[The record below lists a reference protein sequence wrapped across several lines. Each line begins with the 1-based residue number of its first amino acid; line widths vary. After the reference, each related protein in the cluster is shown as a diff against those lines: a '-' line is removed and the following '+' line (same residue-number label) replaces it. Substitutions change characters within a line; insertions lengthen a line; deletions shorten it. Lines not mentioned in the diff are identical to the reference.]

1 MTNKK
6 ILFYMGLTLLAVV
19 SLTVAIGLGSGLD
32 AMLKPTVQAG
42 EFKTQEFTCV
52 SVVDSGKDSE
62 ERRDCIVALL
72 DLSTA
77 WLADHIT
84 DVELGPT
91 RYTIGIEYRDVE
103 P

>member
-1 MTNKK
+1 MSGPTKTT
-6 ILFYMGLTLLAVV
+6 IAGFSGVAGLFLVLALALGYV
-19 SLTVAIGLGSGLD
+19 SNSYD
-32 AMLKPTVQAG
+32 SSMQAG
-42 EFKTQEFTCV
+42 EFQIQEFTCV
-52 SVVDSGKDSE
+52 SVVDSGKAGG
-62 ERRDCIVALL
+62 ERRDCIVEVL

-77 WLADHIT
+77 WLAQHIT